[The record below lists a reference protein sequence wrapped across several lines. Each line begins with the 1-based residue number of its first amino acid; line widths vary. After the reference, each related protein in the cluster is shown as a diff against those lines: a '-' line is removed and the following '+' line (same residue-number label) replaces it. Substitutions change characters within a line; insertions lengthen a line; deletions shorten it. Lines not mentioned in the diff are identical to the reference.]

1 MRLTSGKITMQTPSL
16 TLAPSLSIPPSLLIV
31 AAADGKFRLNR
42 IDQAMKRDNR
52 SKMDE
57 TASIGGKSSKIQQSV
72 DFYTKGTS
80 HFPLLIALSSHMRR
94 LVHFRSIVH
103 RRRLGNKGRF

>member
-1 MRLTSGKITMQTPSL
+1 
-16 TLAPSLSIPPSLLIV
+16 
-31 AAADGKFRLNR
+31 
-42 IDQAMKRDNR
+42 
-52 SKMDE
+52 MDK

-94 LVHFRSIVH
+94 LVHFRSIFH
-103 RRRLGNKGRF
+103 RHPRRLGKGRFRPISDDSSGVGNTVETVYKVKQTTITTAES

>member
-1 MRLTSGKITMQTPSL
+1 
-16 TLAPSLSIPPSLLIV
+16 
-31 AAADGKFRLNR
+31 
-42 IDQAMKRDNR
+42 
-52 SKMDE
+52 MDE

-94 LVHFRSIVH
+94 QVRFRWLLPFC
-103 RRRLGNKGRF
+103 RLGNKGQFGPILINLASTGNTVERLGKANRIQIRPAELYIR